1 MVIKFK
7 IGNLKKITV
16 VHNELVL
23 VYKNLDLNMSS
34 FPKLHMQFIVEYIMC
49 LYDTI
54 QQIVS

>member
-34 FPKLHMQFIVEYIMC
+34 FPKLHMQFIVEHIMC